1 MSIRE
6 LVEFLASAWRV
17 GHLKAPLLLLRYLM
31 LTMLNRT
38 SRRRVIRHVPEIH
51 AAEDVAVSATVQGIT
66 DIVVPVYGNFEQTR
80 ALLEALG
87 NDPELPGR
95 VVVID
100 DASPDPRVGPMLQAA
115 CADRADWQ
123 LIENEQNMGFVE
135 TCNRGFAASRR
146 DVIVL
151 NTDTEVPAGA
161 LWRIARALQAA
172 PDIATATPFSNAA
185 YGVGFPELNYPN
197 PRPFG
202 ATTAEI
208 DAAFAGLRL
217 STEIGLPR
225 GVGFCM
231 GMSRHAIE
239 RIGGFSTAFG
249 RGYGEDSGFSLQAA
263 RLGLRNVVATNAYV
277 FHVGGQSFGG
287 GWQARSR
294 RATLQILDRYPE
306 YVKSV
311 EDYLATGL
319 ARAVCFAAML
329 RLAESRSGAPVAI
342 GEGAAA
348 DADQAVVT
356 IGRTGPCAEA
366 TVTFRDESYGFSFGN
381 QDALD
386 RALAL
391 YRG

>member
-6 LVEFLASAWRV
+6 LLEFLASAWRV

-38 SRRRVIRHVPEIH
+38 SRQRVVRHVPEIRPPR
-51 AAEDVAVSATVQGIT
+51 DVAVTATVQGIA

-80 ALLEALG
+80 ALLADLG
-87 NDPELPGR
+87 NDPALPGR
-95 VVVID
+95 VIVID
-100 DASPDPRVGPMLQAA
+100 DASSDARVGPMLRAA

-123 LIENEQNMGFVE
+123 LIENDSNIGFVE

-161 LWRIARALQAA
+161 LWRVAQALQAA

-185 YGVGFPELNYPN
+185 YGVGFPDLNYPN

-208 DAAFAGLRL
+208 DAAFAGFRLR
-217 STEIGLPR
+217 TEIGLPR

-239 RIGGFSTAFG
+239 RVGGFSTAFG

-263 RLGLRNVVATNAYV
+263 RLGLRNVVAANAYV
-277 FHVGGQSFGG
+277 FHIGGQSFGG

-306 YVKSV
+306 YLKGV

-329 RLAESRSGAPVAI
+329 RLAESLSGAPAVI
-342 GEGAAA
+342 GEEAAE
-348 DADQAVVT
+348 DADRASVT
-356 IGRTGPCAEA
+356 IGRTGPCTEA
-366 TVTFRDESYGFSFGN
+366 TVAFRDESYGFRFG
-381 QDALD
+381 DRDVLG